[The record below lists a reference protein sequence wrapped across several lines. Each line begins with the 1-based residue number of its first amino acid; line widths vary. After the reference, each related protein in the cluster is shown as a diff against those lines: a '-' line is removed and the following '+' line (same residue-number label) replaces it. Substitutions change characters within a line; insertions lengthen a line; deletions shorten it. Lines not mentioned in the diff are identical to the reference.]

1 MVSCKDLSVSLQG
14 RSLLGD
20 ISFQVRQGSLCVLL
34 GKNGSGKTT
43 LLRALSG
50 ALPYEGSLMVGGR
63 ELRSLPPRERAKS
76 LALMAQ
82 NLPAPAIPLRRLL
95 SFGRQ
100 PYCGFSGML
109 SPADWQ
115 VVDRVLAGSG
125 LAPLENRLVSQL
137 SGGQRR
143 KAFFAMLLVQ
153 EAPLIL
159 ADEPCANLDSEVS
172 KEILA
177 LLRGRR
183 DQGDTVLCVLHDL
196 NQALEIADQLLV
208 LDQGQLCFDGS
219 PEAFC
224 AADLP
229 KKLFGLEALHYVD
242 EAGREGYFY
251 R

>member
-1 MVSCKDLSVSLQG
+1 MVNCRDLSVTLQG
-14 RSLLGD
+14 RRLLEGV
-20 ISFQVRQGSLCVLL
+20 SFTVERGSLCVIL
-34 GKNGSGKTT
+34 GQNGGGKTT
-43 LLRALSG
+43 LLRTLSG
-50 ALPYEGSLMVGGR
+50 VLPYEGSLTVDGR
-63 ELRSLPPRERAKS
+63 ELRSLSPRERART

-82 NLPAPAIPLRRLL
+82 NLPEPAIPLRRLL

-100 PYCGFSGML
+100 PYCGFSGTL
-109 SPADWQ
+109 SPQDWQ
-115 VVDRVLAGSG
+115 VVDRVLSTCG
-125 LAPLENRLVSQL
+125 LEPLAQRLVSQL

-143 KAFFAMLLVQ
+143 KAFFAMLLAQ

-177 LLRGRR
+177 LLRSRR
-183 DQGDTVLCVLHDL
+183 EQGDTLLCVLHDL

-208 LDQGQLCFDGS
+208 IDQGRLVFDGS

-224 AADLP
+224 AQGLP
-229 KKLFGLEALHYVD
+229 KQLFGLTACRYVD
-242 EAGREGYFY
+242 ETGRSGCFY